1 MRKESIITA
10 NSENIKK
17 CLKIHGCS
25 QTELANALGV
35 TLQSV
40 NKWWKGDIPLTKLQ
54 DIAEYLGVT
63 VSELIGEKEPEQQQ
77 GDIITIQGKRY
88 LITALDD

>member
-1 MRKESIITA
+1 MIIA
-10 NSENIKK
+10 NSENIKR
-17 CLKIHGCS
+17 CLKMHGCS

-54 DIAEYLGVT
+54 DIAEYLGVS
-63 VSELIGEKEPEQQQ
+63 VSELIGEKEPEQQTEC
-77 GDIITIQGKRY
+77 DTVTIQGKKY
-88 LITALDD
+88 KVAFTPIDE